1 MKGRPIS
8 ETQEFCGLKE
18 KIREILTGCISG
30 MGMYTLAKRCGASGK
45 TVCNV
50 VATMPDVYE
59 DDAGKIHLSVG
70 VAYD

>member
-8 ETQEFCGLKE
+8 KTQEFCGLKE

-30 MGMYTLAKRCGASGK
+30 MGMYTLAKRCGASGA
-45 TVCNV
+45 TICSV

-59 DDAGKIHLSVG
+59 DDAGKIHLSEDG
-70 VAYD
+70 GL